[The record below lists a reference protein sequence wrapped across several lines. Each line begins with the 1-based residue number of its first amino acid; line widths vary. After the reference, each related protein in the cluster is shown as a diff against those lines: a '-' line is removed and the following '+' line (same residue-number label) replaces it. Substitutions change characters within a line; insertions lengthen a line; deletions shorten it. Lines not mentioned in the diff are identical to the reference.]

1 MKLYHTEEKLAQKVP
16 EDINITL
23 KQNVT
28 VKSRNQSLQLEI
40 KELKKAMK
48 NLDRQNQELT
58 VDRDKLIEELNVQG
72 DTHEEEMA
80 ELREELKAH
89 QQSSSKEGPPGA
101 ELEEL
106 NHQLQTDLDEL
117 RSLLQDNDSELRRL
131 REELERSRA
140 NNRSSSSTSR
150 DHHSRLEKRIADYEQ
165 ENAEFLTKLEDYAL
179 ILEEKEHVIGDL
191 DDKVAS
197 LEISNERLEL
207 ECQRLA
213 HERSESR
220 AEIYE
225 QRLRHEDMEDVGLFS
240 LLSLCYT
247 STDKIHQ
254 RDKMHFEMIWL
265 QRVSL

>member
-28 VKSRNQSLQLEI
+28 VKSRNQTLQLEI

-58 VDRDKLIEELNVQG
+58 VDRDKLIEELNLQN
-72 DTHEEEMA
+72 DAHEEEIA
-80 ELREELKAH
+80 ELREALKTH
-89 QQSSSKEGPPGA
+89 QQPSSKEGPPRA
-101 ELEEL
+101 DLEKL
-106 NHQLQTDLDEL
+106 NHHLQSDLDEL

-131 REELERSRA
+131 REELERSRV

-150 DHHSRLEKRIADYEQ
+150 DHQSRLEKRIADYER
-165 ENAEFLTKLEDYAL
+165 ESTELLAKLEEYAL
-179 ILEEKEHVIGDL
+179 ILEEKEHLIGDL

-213 HERSESR
+213 QERSESR
-220 AEIYE
+220 AEVYE
-225 QRLRHEDMEDVGLFS
+225 QRLRHEDMEDVGLS
-240 LLSLCYT
+240 SSSPLALYQ
-247 STDKIHQ
+247 D
-254 RDKMHFEMIWL
+254 
-265 QRVSL
+265 